1 MKTFLWGYFGGLNV
15 GDELI
20 LRAEIELLGPE
31 NVIVVARGN
40 PFYVADLHDVEVIS
54 YKQAL
59 PLVPKGRHIIG
70 GGGLFQDTTSIRNL
84 FYYIYP
90 MIFSQQSIL
99 LGVGIG
105 PLHYRLSRRIVASA
119 LHSCHMISVR
129 DSVSYHFVSSYV
141 GIDRVMLVPDMV
153 FMLNI
158 VSYEDVKDDELILI
172 PGPALGNHWEKV
184 LHLTSQYKVTVV
196 EFLPHID
203 CKWQNEYP
211 SHWKVVN
218 GIEALKAGEL
228 WDILAKGNRWIVG
241 RLHGM
246 ILACLMNKSFYPIV
260 YDMKMSLLTSD
271 YCPVSYDDIGYA
283 NINITEAQRVRFEA
297 LKAYRKIR
305 KYLVGKGWV
314 E

>member
-20 LRAEIELLGPE
+20 LRAELELLGPE

-40 PFYVADLHDVEVIS
+40 PFYVADLHGVEVIS

-59 PLVPKGRHIIG
+59 PLVPLGKHIVG
-70 GGGLFQDTTSIRNL
+70 GGGLFQDTTSIHNL
-84 FYYIYP
+84 FYYVYP
-90 MIFSQQSIL
+90 MVFSRQAIL

-105 PLHYRLSRRIVASA
+105 PLHHHLSRRIVASA
-119 LHSCHMISVR
+119 LHSCRMISVR
-129 DSVSYHFVSSYV
+129 DSVSYRFVSFYA
-141 GIDRVMLVPDMV
+141 GMDRVILAPDMV
-153 FMLNI
+153 FTLNI
-158 VSYEDVKDDELILI
+158 VSHEDVKDDELILI

-184 LHLTSQYKVTVV
+184 LYLTSQYKVTVV
-196 EFLPHID
+196 DFLPHID
-203 CKWQNEYP
+203 KKWRKEYP
-211 SHWKVVN
+211 THWKIVN
-218 GIEALKAGEL
+218 GIEALKTGEL
-228 WDILAKGNRWIVG
+228 WHILARGYRWIAG

-246 ILACLMNKSFYPIV
+246 ILACLMNKPFYPIV
-260 YDMKMSLLTSD
+260 YDVKMTLLTSD

-283 NINITEAQRVRFEA
+283 NIDITEAQRVRSEA
-297 LKAYRKIR
+297 QKAYRKIR